1 MGACNS
7 TSTFKN
13 SKVLRTSNIKE
24 SFSNDTTEHQFQ
36 FNKIKN
42 KSLHLLYYLIV
53 NNDKL
58 KQIKNKK
65 LFKVILKNCVD
76 CTIVE
81 RTLNEHT
88 DNVYCLIRLNATQIA
103 SASDNDGN
111 IIIWDITNGNCVR
124 KIINDGFELMSSLL
138 KLSENTLA
146 CGSSNGF
153 IKIWDFKKGECLM
166 TLRDKINKS
175 NLNDFCALIKFNEVQ
190 LFSFNADG
198 GFYKWDLNYQNFTDI
213 IRHFD
218 EIIYLIKL
226 NSSQIAYIGSHNK
239 IRIYDLIE
247 KEELLKISDDR
258 GPDTYLQTLVKLNDD
273 LLACG
278 SNYSIKVWNYR
289 NGKQVK
295 ALTNGNEELKINC
308 ITKLSKNKIASGGFT
323 GYIKVWDFYSC
334 ECLLTISV
342 NPNPNSLSLDGINCS
357 INDIIKLNEYTVV
370 CANGNHLVKIINLV

>member
-226 NSSQIAYIGSHNK
+226 N
-239 IRIYDLIE
+239 
-247 KEELLKISDDR
+247 
-258 GPDTYLQTLVKLNDD
+258 DD